1 MIYRLM
7 KTEND
12 IEIRRPKTKPHN
24 RCLSCGTTEKMGK
37 RRYCSVEC
45 RQRLHHQLN
54 VRTGLLRALN
64 TRYATFYF
72 NDWLLIMDVLPS
84 DSSQIFSF
92 MFPRSRNGKPAE
104 DFSRMANE
112 LGNAWWGEARR
123 TQRRYLASRH
133 LLGQADHNHTRLDA
147 IKPLEIKKPAL
158 IGKSVI
164 HLQLSRSQLDDPQL
178 IQIIKQAYRRQAKKY
193 HPDQGGNPSMFRK
206 IHEAYQQLVAWAEN
220 PTFVKR
226 RGFPD
231 KWFYDGYQNRWL
243 QPTPVN
249 VKG

>member
-1 MIYRLM
+1 MIYGLM
-7 KTEND
+7 KTGDD
-12 IEIRRPKTKPHN
+12 IEIHGPKTHRVN
-24 RCLSCGTTEKMGK
+24 RCLSCGTAEKMGK
-37 RRYCSVEC
+37 RRYCSVDC
-45 RQRLHHQLN
+45 RQRLRHQLN

-72 NDWLLIMDVLPS
+72 NDRLLIMDVLPS
-84 DSSQIFSF
+84 DASQIFSF

-112 LGNAWWGEARR
+112 LGNAWWKEVKR

-133 LLGQADHNHTRLDA
+133 LFDQADHNHERLDA
-147 IKPLEIKKPAL
+147 IRPVEIRKPVR

-164 HLQLSRSQLDDPQL
+164 HLQLDRSQLDDPQL
-178 IQIIKQAYRRQAKKY
+178 TQIIKQAYRCQAKKH
-193 HPDQGGNPSMFRK
+193 HPDQGGNPTMFRK

-220 PTFVKR
+220 PTFVNR

-231 KWFYDGYQNRWL
+231 KWFYDSSRNRWM
-243 QPTPVN
+243 QPAPVGGK
-249 VKG
+249 V